1 MILTVT
7 RCQNILQIPDFT
19 NDSIFESTS
28 TKSVPAAF
36 WGVSWVYIHNVD
48 THR

>member
-7 RCQNILQIPDFT
+7 RCQNILQIPDFA

-28 TKSVPAAF
+28 TKSGPAAF
-36 WGVSWVYIHNVD
+36 WGVSPEY
-48 THR
+48 TYTM